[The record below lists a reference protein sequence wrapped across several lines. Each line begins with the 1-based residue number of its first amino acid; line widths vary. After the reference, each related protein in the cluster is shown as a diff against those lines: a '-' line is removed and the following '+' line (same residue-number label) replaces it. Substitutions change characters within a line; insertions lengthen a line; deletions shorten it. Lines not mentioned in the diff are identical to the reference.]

1 MCYGM
6 PSIGV
11 LCVELLR
18 QAREPEE
25 QEPKLPRSEI
35 VQNLSLMIGFL
46 NWVKPTAGNYKL
58 CRRMSQVI
66 KRVLDQF
73 FDTNVEK
80 TQDKQDLLT
89 PDFST
94 DDWPIE
100 GLDDLEWLNSIDWTQ
115 GPYIDFNL

>member
-1 MCYGM
+1 M
-6 PSIGV
+6 
-11 LCVELLR
+11 ELLR

-115 GPYIDFNL
+115 GPYIDFNP